1 MEFGGGNVEQ
11 DKEETTDWQEA
22 MQGVKFQGVKT
33 FKSGGNEFLIP
44 PTPEAETSEALKNP
58 GIIGTF
64 KNFLAEKFGSKKAG
78 TGLLVCLE
86 NRGRIYLVYMGRVLV
101 KKKSR
106 FRELMMVMERTR
118 LYLMWQ
124 SR

>member
-1 MEFGGGNVEQ
+1 MRRGMEFGGGNVEQ

-78 TGLLVCLE
+78 TGLFGLLGKQGGE
-86 NRGRIYLVYMGRVLV
+86 SI
-101 KKKSR
+101 
-106 FRELMMVMERTR
+106 
-118 LYLMWQ
+118 
-124 SR
+124 